1 MSCNSY
7 RHSTAGAVERV
18 KHTGF
23 YMRHQQEVQE
33 YYENNVTL
41 QEKYQELK
49 KELETVNSKIKTQ
62 REEQK

>member
-1 MSCNSY
+1 
-7 RHSTAGAVERV
+7 
-18 KHTGF
+18 
-23 YMRHQQEVQE
+23 MRHQQEVQE